1 MRGYLNE
8 QILIYHIK
16 RGHTESFAPLYD
28 YYVQKV
34 YRFVYLKVPSASDA
48 EDLTSETFLKTW
60 QYIKESKG
68 IGNLQAVIYKI
79 ARNVVVDFYR
89 KRGKALVE
97 SLDDSENEI
106 VIADRVDLTL
116 EEKMTLKSDMVL
128 VEKALRELKD
138 TYREI
143 IVLHFLNDL
152 SLKEIAKVV
161 DRSPGAVRVMLHRG
175 IKALKGKLKPHK

>member
-8 QILIYHIK
+8 QILIYQIK
-16 RGHTESFAPLYD
+16 RGNTDSFAPLYD
-28 YYVQKV
+28 YYVQKI
-34 YRFVYLKVPSASDA
+34 YRFIYLKVPSAHDA
-48 EDLTSETFLKTW
+48 EDLTAETFLKTW
-60 QYIKESKG
+60 QYIKDARV

-89 KRGKALVE
+89 KRGTVVAE
-97 SLDDSENEI
+97 SLEDNDI
-106 VIADRVDLTL
+106 VVADRVDLTL
-116 EEKMTLKSDMVL
+116 EEKMTLKTDMVV

-143 IVLHFLNDL
+143 ITLFYLNDL
-152 SLKEIAKVV
+152 TLKEIAKIV

-175 IKALKGKLKPHK
+175 IKALKGKLKQK